1 MVIIVK
7 ILVPIKRVIDYNVT
21 VRVKAD
27 HSDVDLSNTKMAI
40 NPLCE
45 VAVEEAVRLKEKGI
59 ASEVVVVSIGDNT
72 CHEQLREMLAL
83 GADRA
88 IHIDHDKL
96 LDSLQIAK
104 LLQKLVEQEQPGLV
118 LLGRQSIDS
127 DNSQTGQ
134 MLSALCDLPQAA
146 YASKIEVD
154 SGKVLATQT
163 IDGGTQQVLLDL
175 PAVISVELTMNEPR
189 FASLP
194 NIMKARKTEIEIQQA
209 LDFGVD
215 LNSNLEIIEVSPP
228 EQRPQVA
235 MVKDVAELLDK
246 LNQAGVIE

>member
-1 MVIIVK
+1 MK

-45 VAVEEAVRLKEKGI
+45 VAVEEAVRLKEKGT
-59 ASEVVVVSIGDNT
+59 ASEILVVSIGDSA
-72 CHEQLREMLAL
+72 CHEQLREALAL

-88 IHIDHDKL
+88 IHIEHDQS

-104 LLQKLVEQEQPGLV
+104 LLKKVVEEEKPELV

-134 MLSALCDLPQAA
+134 MLSALCDMSQAA
-146 YASKIEVD
+146 YTSKIEMEN
-154 SGKVLATQT
+154 GKVLATQT
-163 IDGGTQQVLLDL
+163 IDGGTQQVMLQL

-189 FASLP
+189 FPSLP
-194 NIMKARKTEIEIQQA
+194 NIMKARKAEITVKPVAEFEVSLA
-209 LDFGVD
+209 
-215 LNSNLEIIEVSPP
+215 SNLEILEVTPPP
-228 EQRPQVA
+228 ERPKVK
-235 MVKDVAELLDK
+235 MVTDVAELLDK
-246 LNQAGVIE
+246 LKNDAEVIQ